1 MSKIINKARCIKD
14 TLEGIKLPVT
24 KEKEYTLKADYSRM
38 VHFFNDDNGNES
50 EIDMYKYDKIFE
62 FISSDSPQEPYDRSK
77 HYKQKVEPIDLI
89 EAFELGFNRGNVIKY
104 VARAGRKD
112 DELED
117 LKKASWYLQREIK
130 NLEDGE

>member
-1 MSKIINKARCIKD
+1 MRVICKHDHSHHGITKGKVYDAEYLQSNRWYYQLIN
-14 TLEGIKLPVT
+14 
-24 KEKEYTLKADYSRM
+24 
-38 VHFFNDDNGNES
+38 DNGEKLS
-50 EIDMYKYDKIFE
+50 YPARIFGFYCEDKL
-62 FISSDSPQEPYDRSK
+62 EPYDRSK

-117 LKKASWYLQREIK
+117 LNKASWYLQREIK